1 MLEEVNVSEERIRKI
16 LIIIVRGQQRKN
28 GIIKMM
34 CLARATTQMII
45 MMTGYKLQKSHQ
57 TK

>member
-1 MLEEVNVSEERIRKI
+1 MLEEVNVGEERIRKI

-34 CLARATTQMII
+34 SLARATTQMVI